1 MQRSTYLLAFF
12 AGLTILLSVFGG
24 ASAGPLDSPGAV
36 KALTCS
42 ACHGAGGNSP
52 GYTVPTLAGIA
63 PAYFK
68 KAIQDFADG
77 KRPSP
82 EMEPYAKMVL
92 QLGVDDIAQ
101 YFVSQKPKP
110 PQAKAD
116 PAAVS
121 RGKKASALCASCHGA
136 DGKGD
141 PKTAVPG
148 LRGQPGGFLKN
159 QMFLFKHEKRSPGD
173 QQLIA
178 LKAFMKNIPDN
189 TLEDLAAYYSSLK

>member
-1 MQRSTYLLAFF
+1 MQKSTLVFV
-12 AGLTILLSVFGG
+12 GLMVFLWLRPT

-52 GYTVPTLAGIA
+52 GYTVPTIAGVA
-63 PAYFK
+63 PGYFK
-68 KAIQDFADG
+68 KAIQDFAEG

-92 QLGVDDIAQ
+92 QLGVDDLAQ
-101 YFVSQKPKP
+101 YFASQKIRP

-116 PAAVS
+116 AAAVA
-121 RGKKASALCASCHGA
+121 RGKKASSTCAACHGA
-136 DGKGD
+136 DGKGN
-141 PKTAVPG
+141 PETAVPA
-148 LRGQPGGFLKN
+148 LRGQPIGYLKN
-159 QMFLFKHEKRSPGD
+159 QMFLFKQETRSPGD
-173 QQLIA
+173 QQLTT
-178 LKAFMKNIPDN
+178 LKAFMKEIEDK